1 MTPPVPTIAQR
12 PDATLEFRGLAK
24 DYGATRALRPFTH
37 RFDGGRIH
45 ALIGKNG
52 SGKSTL
58 IKMIAGATAPSAG
71 QMLLDGKPLEFASPH
86 EAIRAGIVTV
96 HQELSLIPE
105 LTVAEN
111 IFLGR
116 MPKAGAFIRWSVL
129 NDMARRLLDDMGAGD
144 IDPGARVSRLSV
156 GKQQVV
162 EIAKAMS
169 FSPRVLQLDE
179 PTSALARDEVD
190 HLFALLRRLRERGVL
205 MIYVSH
211 RLSELAEIADDVA
224 VLRDGEFIGAIDM
237 QDATPKAIV
246 DMMFGE
252 VEEFVRRDSH
262 AASSE
267 IVLEVEG
274 LRIAGLLEDISFKL
288 HKGEV
293 LGIAGM
299 LGSGRTELLRGIFG
313 ADPIDA
319 GRITVHGTEV
329 TQPTPQRMR
338 ALGVGYTSEDRKAK
352 GLVQALSCHA
362 NLCLAGL
369 RRMAPGGWTSEAREA
384 PFVDRQIS
392 DLRIKVGHASLPVSS
407 LSGGN
412 QQKIVVGNWLNIEP
426 RVILFDEPSRGVD
439 VQAKQQIFQMMFQL
453 AQKGLAAVV
462 VSTELEELPAVC
474 DRILV
479 LRNGRFVREFSPDVG
494 AKALYEACMV
504 EHAQS

>member
-1 MTPPVPTIAQR
+1 MSAPQAT
-12 PDATLEFRGLAK
+12 TLEFRGLGK
-24 DYGATRALRPFTH
+24 DYGSTRALHSFSH
-37 RFDGGRIH
+37 RFGGGRIH

-58 IKMIAGATAPSAG
+58 IKMIAGATPPSRG
-71 QMLLDGKPLEFASPH
+71 QMLLDGQPLQFGSPH
-86 EAIRAGIVTV
+86 DAINAGIVTV

-116 MPKAGAFIRWSVL
+116 MPKAGAFIRWARL
-129 NDMARRLLDDMGAGD
+129 NEMARSLLTEMGASD
-144 IDPGARVSRLSV
+144 IDPAARVSRLSV

-169 FSPRVLQLDE
+169 YSPRVLQLDE

-190 HLFALLRRLRERGVL
+190 HLFALLRRLRAKGVL
-205 MIYVSH
+205 LIYVSH
-211 RLSELAEIADDVA
+211 RLSELSEIADDVV
-224 VLRDGEFIGAIDM
+224 VLRDGEFIGAIEM
-237 QDATPKAIV
+237 KDASPKAIV

-252 VEEFVRRDSH
+252 VEEFVRRDKHVPSTDV
-262 AASSE
+262 
-267 IVLEVEG
+267 VLEVEG
-274 LRIAGLLEDISFKL
+274 LNIKGLLHDVSFKL
-288 HKGEV
+288 HRGEV

-313 ADPIDA
+313 ADPIDS
-319 GRITVHGTEV
+319 GRINVNGRHV
-329 TQPTPQRMR
+329 PKPTPQRMR

-352 GLVQALSCHA
+352 GLVQVLSSHA

-369 RRMAPGGWTSEAREA
+369 RRIAPRGWTSERRER
-384 PFVDRQIS
+384 PFVQRQI
-392 DLRIKVGHASLPVSS
+392 DELRIKVGSAHLPVSS

-412 QQKIVVGNWLNIEP
+412 QQKIVVGNWLNIGP

-439 VQAKQQIFQMMFQL
+439 VQAKQQIFQTMWQL
-453 AQKGLAAVV
+453 SQQGLAAIV

-479 LRNGRFVREFSPDVG
+479 LRNGRLTREFGADVG

-504 EHAQS
+504 QHS

>member
-1 MTPPVPTIAQR
+1 MNRSDTV
-12 PDATLEFRGLAK
+12 TLAFG
-24 DYGATRALRPFTH
+24 ALRKEYGKNCAVRDLTH
-37 RFDGGRIH
+37 TLGGGRIH

-58 IKMIAGATAPSAG
+58 IKMIAGATRPTSG
-71 QMLLDGKPLEFASPH
+71 TITLDGEVLDFHAPQ
-86 EAIRAGIVTV
+86 EALRRGIVTV

-116 MPKAGAFIRWSVL
+116 MPKVGGFIRWSL
-129 NDMARRLLDDMGAGD
+129 LFEQARTLLDEMGATE
-144 IDPGARVSRLSV
+144 IDEHAIAGSLSV
-156 GKQQVV
+156 GRQQVV

-179 PTSALARDEVD
+179 PTSALANDEIA
-190 HLFALLRRLRERGVL
+190 HLFALLRRLRDKGVL

-211 RLSELAEIADDVA
+211 RLAELHEIADDIL
-224 VLRDGEFIGAIDM
+224 VLRDGEFIGAIDTC
-237 QDATPKAIV
+237 DATPEAVV
-246 DMMFGE
+246 DMMFGT
-252 VEEFVRRDSH
+252 VEEFAPRAARP
-262 AASSE
+262 ASSE
-267 IVLEVEG
+267 VVLEVRD
-274 LRIAGLLEDISFKL
+274 LCIKGLLDKISFKL

-313 ADPIDA
+313 AD
-319 GRITVHGTEV
+319 RITSGQILVGG
-329 TQPTPQRMR
+329 QPVKEPSPRRMR
-338 ALGVGYTSEDRKAK
+338 DLGVGYTSEDRKAK
-352 GLVQALSCHA
+352 GLVQHLSCHA

-369 RRMAPGGWTSEAREA
+369 QRMGRRGWTSLLREQSHVA
-384 PFVDRQIS
+384 KQIS
-392 DLRIKVGHASLPVSS
+392 DLRIKLGHPLLPVSS

-426 RVILFDEPSRGVD
+426 RVIMFDEPSRGVD
-439 VQAKQQIFQMMFQL
+439 LHAKQQIFQTLWQL
-453 AQKGLAAVV
+453 SNEGLAAIV

-479 LRNGRFVREFSPDVG
+479 LKNGRLAGEYGPEIG
-494 AKALYEACMV
+494 AKALYAACMV
-504 EHAQS
+504 AQLEEIQ

>member
-1 MTPPVPTIAQR
+1 MNPSLDT
-12 PDATLEFRGLAK
+12 TLTFHELRK
-24 DYGATRALRPFTH
+24 DYGSNCALRSLTH
-37 RFDGGRIH
+37 TVSGGRIH

-58 IKMIAGATAPSAG
+58 IKMIAGATMPTRG
-71 QMLLDGKPLEFASPH
+71 ELRLNGRPLNFKSPQDAFA
-86 EAIRAGIVTV
+86 AGIVTV

-116 MPKAGAFIRWSVL
+116 MPKSGGFIRWGTL
-129 NDMARRLLDDMGAGD
+129 NQQARSLLDDMGAKD
-144 IDPGARVSRLSV
+144 IDVNAHVSSLSV
-156 GKQQVV
+156 GRQQVV

-179 PTSALARDEVD
+179 PTSALARDEVE
-190 HLFALLRRLRERGVL
+190 HLFALLRRLRDRGVL
-205 MIYVSH
+205 LIYVSH
-211 RLSELAEIADDVA
+211 RLSELAEIADDVL
-224 VLRDGEFIGAIDM
+224 VLRDGEFIGAVDIDK
-237 QDATPKAIV
+237 ATPQAIV

-262 AASSE
+262 HINVE
-267 IVLEVEG
+267 VVLEVNN
-274 LRIAGLLEDISFKL
+274 LSIKGLLNDVSFKL

-313 ADPIDA
+313 ADPIDSGSISVSGKA
-319 GRITVHGTEV
+319 VA
-329 TQPTPQRMR
+329 QPTPQRMR
-338 ALGVGYTSEDRKAK
+338 ELGVAYTSEDRKIK
-352 GLVQALSCHA
+352 GLVQGLSCHA

-369 RRMAPGGWTSEAREA
+369 RRMARNGWTSEKLEK
-384 PFVDRQIS
+384 PYVSKQIA
-392 DLRIKVGHASLPVSS
+392 DLRIKLEHPMRPVSS

-412 QQKIVVGNWLNIEP
+412 QQKIVVGNWLNTAP
-426 RVILFDEPSRGVD
+426 KVIMFDEPSRGVD
-439 VQAKQQIFQMMFQL
+439 VQAKQQIFQMMWQL
-453 AQKGLAAVV
+453 SKTGLAAIV

-479 LRNGRFVREFSPDVG
+479 LKNGRFTHEFRADVG
-494 AKALYEACMV
+494 AKTLYEACMV
-504 EHAQS
+504 NHVQELA

>member
-1 MTPPVPTIAQR
+1 MASLHDT
-12 PDATLEFRGLAK
+12 TLEFRGLGK
-24 DYGATRALRPFTH
+24 DYGTTRALRDFSHTFT
-37 RFDGGRIH
+37 GGRIH

-71 QMLLDGKPLEFASPH
+71 QMLIDGKPVAFGNPH
-86 EAIRAGIVTV
+86 DAFEAGIVTV

-116 MPKAGAFIRWSVL
+116 MPKVGAFIRWSKL
-129 NDMARRLLDDMGAGD
+129 NQMARSLLADMGADD
-144 IDPGARVSRLSV
+144 IDPAARVSRLSV

-179 PTSALARDEVD
+179 PTSALARDEVN
-190 HLFALLRRLRERGVL
+190 HLFALLRRLRARGVL
-205 MIYVSH
+205 LIYVSH
-211 RLSELAEIADDVA
+211 RLSELSEIADDVV
-224 VLRDGEFIGAIDM
+224 VLRDGERIGAIDM
-237 QDATPKAIV
+237 RDASPKAIV

-252 VEEFVRRDSH
+252 VEEFVRRDAH
-262 AASSE
+262 VPNPE
-267 IVLEVEG
+267 VVLAVEG
-274 LRIAGLLEDISFKL
+274 LTIAGLLHDVSFQL

-313 ADPIDA
+313 ADRIDA
-319 GRITVHGTEV
+319 GRISVAGQLV
-329 TQPTPQRMR
+329 SRPTPQRMR

-352 GLVQALSCHA
+352 GLVQVLSCHA

-369 RRMAPGGWTSEAREA
+369 RRIGRRGWTSASRER
-384 PFVDRQIS
+384 PFVRKQID
-392 DLRIKVGHASLPVSS
+392 DLHIKVANAALPVSS

-412 QQKIVVGNWLNIEP
+412 QQKIVVGNWLNIAP

-439 VQAKQQIFQMMFQL
+439 VMAKQQIFQMMWQL
-453 AQKGLAAVV
+453 AQKGLAAIV

-479 LRNGRFVREFSPDVG
+479 LRNGRFVREFTSDVG

-504 EHAQS
+504 EHS

>member
-1 MTPPVPTIAQR
+1 MNKTNDT
-12 PDATLEFRGLAK
+12 TLEFRSLYK
-24 DYGATRALRPFTH
+24 DYGATRALQSFSH
-37 RFDGGRIH
+37 KFSGGRIH

-58 IKMIAGATAPSAG
+58 IKMTAGATLPTSG
-71 QMLLDGKPLEFASPH
+71 EMLLNGTSLQLKNPQDAFE
-86 EAIRAGIVTV
+86 AGIVTI

-105 LTVAEN
+105 LSVAEN

-116 MPKAGAFIRWSVL
+116 MPKASGFIRWERL
-129 NDMARRLLDDMGAGD
+129 NGMARELLEDMGASD
-144 IDPGARVSRLSV
+144 IDPGARVSSLSV

-179 PTSALARDEVD
+179 PTSALAQDEVE
-190 HLFALLRRLRERGVL
+190 HLFTLLRRLRDKGVL

-211 RLSELAEIADDVA
+211 RLSELADIADDVV
-224 VLRDGEFIGAIDM
+224 VLRDGEFVGAIEM
-237 QDATPKAIV
+237 RDASPKKIV

-252 VEEFVRRDSH
+252 VEEFVRRDAH
-262 AASSE
+262 QRSSE
-267 IVLEVEG
+267 VVLEVEN
-274 LRIAGLLEDISFKL
+274 LTIKGLLNDVSFKL

-313 ADPIDA
+313 ADPIEA
-319 GRITVHGTEV
+319 GRITVAGTHV
-329 TQPTPQRMR
+329 AKPTPRRMR
-338 ALGVGYTSEDRKAK
+338 ALGVGYTSEDRKVK
-352 GLVQALSCHA
+352 GLVQNLSCHA

-369 RRMAPGGWTSEAREA
+369 KRIAINGWTSEVRER

-392 DLRIKVGHASLPVSS
+392 DLHIKVGNAKLPVSS

-412 QQKIVVGNWLNIEP
+412 QQKIVVGNWLNIQP

-439 VQAKQQIFQMMFQL
+439 VQAKQQIFQMMWQL
-453 AQKGLAAVV
+453 AQSGLAAIV

-479 LRNGRFVREFSPDVG
+479 LKNGSFTHEFNADVG
-494 AKALYEACMV
+494 AKALYEACMIA
-504 EHAQS
+504 HF